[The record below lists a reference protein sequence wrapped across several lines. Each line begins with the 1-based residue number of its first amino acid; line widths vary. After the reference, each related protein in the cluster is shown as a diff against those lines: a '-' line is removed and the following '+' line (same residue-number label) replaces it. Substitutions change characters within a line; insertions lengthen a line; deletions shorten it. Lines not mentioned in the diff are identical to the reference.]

1 MKTNIKGEEYSQH
14 IPLLFTQ
21 ADTGIVHSKFDNGLN
36 VRMGEHLLFIG
47 TTKNGKLPFG
57 IHVKQ
62 EALQKLLQHVNQFD
76 QVYWIQSTCEL
87 QFHEGMIALDIKAA
101 SKFNFAIEPV
111 IHRKV
116 MLEHL
121 PALASCFIQH
131 TAETGLNVLVED
143 YLLHELDGSHAENEV
158 IEKHDAL
165 LAAITTNK
173 TEDAIRVLRYFL
185 GRGKGLTPSGD
196 DYIVG
201 ILAVH
206 AATSICSEAFIHAI
220 QVLLDE
226 RITTDVS
233 REYLFY
239 ALQGAFSSTVV
250 HVIHELTKKNTKN
263 NLQARLEAL
272 LSVGHSSGA
281 DTVFGILVGLLTIR
295 RK

>member
-1 MKTNIKGEEYSQH
+1 MKTIIKGEEYSQH
-14 IPLLFTQ
+14 IPLLFTH
-21 ADTGIVHSKFDNGLN
+21 ADTGVVHSKFDNGLN
-36 VRMGEHLLFIG
+36 VRMGERLLFIG
-47 TTKNGKLPFG
+47 TAKNGKLPFG

-76 QVYWIQSTCEL
+76 QVYWIQSTNEL
-87 QFHEGMIALDIKAA
+87 QFHEGMIGVGIKDA
-101 SKFNFAIEPV
+101 SIFNFAIEPA
-111 IHRKV
+111 IHRED
-116 MLEHL
+116 LLDYL
-121 PALASCFIQH
+121 PELTQSFLQH
-131 TAETGLNVLVED
+131 TPETGLNVLVED
-143 YLLHELDGSHAENEV
+143 YLLHRLDGSQAVNELIEN
-158 IEKHDAL
+158 HDAL
-165 LAAITTNK
+165 LDAVTTND

-206 AATSICSEAFIHAI
+206 AATSICSEAFINAI
-220 QVLLDE
+220 HVLLDE

-233 REYLFY
+233 REYLTY
-239 ALQGAFSSTVV
+239 ALRGAFSSTVV
-250 HVIHELTKKNTKN
+250 HVIQELMKKNTKN

-281 DTVFGILVGLLTIR
+281 DTVFGILVGLLTMR